1 MQQDLIFQQ
10 CRHHFNEIVA
20 IRRDIHQHPEIG
32 FDVHRT
38 AGIAADALH
47 ALDIPVKTGIGKT
60 GVVGDL
66 EVPGATKRIALR
78 ADMDALPIQELTN
91 VPFKSKIDG
100 KAHLCGHDAHTAML
114 IGTARILSHLR
125 SSLKT
130 HIRFVFQP
138 SEEVFPGGAEAMMAD
153 GVLEDVDEIYGIHV
167 FPLYG
172 VGEYATCVGPML
184 AQSDTFRITLTGKG
198 GHAAFPHLTV
208 DPIVIGAQFV
218 TAVQSIVARNVNP
231 LDSAVVS
238 ITQLHGGDA
247 NLQEGLTGAALNV
260 IPPEVLIGGTVRTLQ
275 KSVQTR
281 VREQLERLLAGFA
294 DANNAAYTFQY
305 QEGCPVTYNHEP
317 CVTAVTSAARGL
329 VGEDNLI
336 FPVPPILG
344 GEDFGCY
351 SQEIPACFVMVGAGN
366 EEKGIVNM
374 CHHPQFDIDE
384 NCMIYGMALLT
395 SLAIHQTPAEKPV

>member
-1 MQQDLIFQQ
+1 MKNLIFEQ
-10 CRHHFNEIVA
+10 CHHHFNDIVA

-32 FDVHRT
+32 FDVERT
-38 AGIAADALH
+38 AGIAADALK
-47 ALDIPVKTGIGKT
+47 ALGIPVKTGIGRT
-60 GVVGDL
+60 GIVGDL
-66 EVPGATKRIALR
+66 EVPGASRRIALR
-78 ADMDALPIQELTN
+78 ADMDALPIQELTD
-91 VPFKSKIDG
+91 VPYKSKIDG

-114 IGTARILSHLR
+114 IGTARILSDFR
-125 SSLKT
+125 SRLKT

-138 SEEVFPGGAEAMMAD
+138 SEEVFPGGAEAMIAD

-167 FPLYG
+167 FPLYA

-184 AQSDTFRITLTGKG
+184 AQSDTFRITLTGRG

-231 LDSAVVS
+231 LDSAVISV
-238 ITQLHGGDA
+238 TQLHGGDA
-247 NLQEGLTGAALNV
+247 NLQNGLAGAALNV
-260 IPPEVLIGGTVRTLQ
+260 IPPKVLIGGTVRTLQ
-275 KSVQTR
+275 KTVQTR
-281 VREQLERLLAGFA
+281 IREQLERLIAGLA
-294 DANNAAYTFQY
+294 DANNATYTFDY

-317 CVTAVTSAARGL
+317 CVTVATSMAREL
-329 VGEDNLI
+329 VGADKLI

-384 NCMIYGMALLT
+384 TCMIYGMALLT
-395 SLAIHQTPAEKPV
+395 SLAMR

>member
-1 MQQDLIFQQ
+1 MMKDLIFEQ
-10 CRHHFNEIVA
+10 CRHHFNDIVA
-20 IRRDIHQHPEIG
+20 IRRDIHQYPELG

-47 ALDIPVKTGIGKT
+47 ALGIPVKTGIGRT

-66 EVPGATKRIALR
+66 EVPGASKRIALR
-78 ADMDALPIQELTN
+78 ADMDALPIQEMTD
-91 VPFKSKIDG
+91 VPYKSKIDG

-125 SSLKT
+125 SRLKA

-138 SEEVFPGGAEAMMAD
+138 SEEVFPGGAEAMIGD

-167 FPLYG
+167 FPLYPA
-172 VGEYATCVGPML
+172 GEYATCVGPML
-184 AQSDTFRITLTGKG
+184 AQSDTFRITLTGRG
-198 GHAAFPHLTV
+198 GHAAFPHLTI
-208 DPIVIGAQFV
+208 DPIVIAAQYV
-218 TAVQSIVARNVNP
+218 TAVQAIVARHVDP

-238 ITQLHGGDA
+238 VTQLHGGDA
-247 NLQEGLTGAALNV
+247 NLQNGLTGAALNV
-260 IPPEVLIGGTVRTLQ
+260 IPPKVLIGGTVRTLQ
-275 KSVQTR
+275 KTVQTR
-281 VREQLERLLAGFA
+281 IREQLERLIAGLA
-294 DANNAAYTFQY
+294 DANNATYTFDY

-317 CVTAVTSAARGL
+317 CVTHVVSNARAL
-329 VGEDNLI
+329 VGEQKLL

-366 EEKGIVNM
+366 AEKGIVNM

-384 NCMIYGMALLT
+384 TCMIYGMALLT
-395 SLAIHQTPAEKPV
+395 SLAVQ

>member
-1 MQQDLIFQQ
+1 MKNLIFEQ
-10 CRHHFNEIVA
+10 CHSHFNDIVA

-32 FDVHRT
+32 FDVERT

-47 ALDIPVKTGIGKT
+47 ALGIPVKTGIGRT

-66 EVPGATKRIALR
+66 EVPGASKRIALR
-78 ADMDALPIQELTN
+78 ADMDALPIQELTD
-91 VPFKSKIDG
+91 VPYKSKIDG

-114 IGTARILSHLR
+114 IGTARILSHLQSR
-125 SSLKT
+125 LKT
-130 HIRFVFQP
+130 HVRFVFQP

-167 FPLYG
+167 FPIYG

-184 AQSDTFRITLTGKG
+184 AQSDTFRITLTGRG

-208 DPIVIGAQFV
+208 DPIVIGAQYV
-218 TAVQSIVARNVNP
+218 TAVQSIVARSVDP

-238 ITQLHGGDA
+238 VTQLHGGDTD
-247 NLQEGLTGAALNV
+247 LQNGLAGAALNV
-260 IPPEVLIGGTVRTLQ
+260 IPPKVLIGGTVRTLQ
-275 KSVQTR
+275 KTVQIQI
-281 VREQLERLLAGFA
+281 REQLERLIAGLAN
-294 DANNAAYTFQY
+294 ANNATYTFDY

-317 CVTAVTSAARGL
+317 CVTNVVSKAREL
-329 VGEDNLI
+329 VGAGNLI
-336 FPVPPILG
+336 FPVLPVLG

-366 EEKGIVNM
+366 EERGIVNM

-384 NCMIYGMALLT
+384 TAMIYGMALLT
-395 SLAIHQTPAEKPV
+395 SLAMR

>member
-1 MQQDLIFQQ
+1 MQKDLIFEQ

-47 ALDIPVKTGIGKT
+47 ALSIPVKTGIGKT

-114 IGTARILSHLR
+114 IGTARILSDLR
-125 SSLKT
+125 SSLKR

-294 DANNAAYTFQY
+294 DANNAVYTFKY

-317 CVTAVTSAARGL
+317 CVTTVTSAARGL

-366 EEKGIVNM
+366 EAKGIVNM

-395 SLAIHQTPAEKPV
+395 SLAIHQTPAEKPI

>member
-1 MQQDLIFQQ
+1 MKNLIFEQ
-10 CRHHFNEIVA
+10 CHHHFNDIVA

-32 FDVHRT
+32 FDVERT
-38 AGIAADALH
+38 AGIAADALD
-47 ALDIPVKTGIGKT
+47 ALGISVKTGIGRT
-60 GVVGDL
+60 GVVGDM
-66 EVPGATKRIALR
+66 EVPGASKRIALR
-78 ADMDALPIQELTN
+78 ADMDALPIQELTD
-91 VPFKSKIDG
+91 VPYKSRIDG

-167 FPLYG
+167 FPIYA

-184 AQSDTFRITLTGKG
+184 AQSDTFRITLTGRG
-198 GHAAFPHLTV
+198 GHAAFPHLTI
-208 DPIVIGAQFV
+208 DPILIGAQYV
-218 TAVQSIVARNVNP
+218 TAVQSIVARNVDP

-238 ITQLHGGDA
+238 VTQLHGGDA
-247 NLQEGLTGAALNV
+247 NLQNGLAGAALNV
-260 IPPEVLIGGTVRTLQ
+260 IPPKVLIGGTVRTLQ
-275 KSVQTR
+275 KTVQTR
-281 VREQLERLLAGFA
+281 IREQLERLIAGLANA
-294 DANNAAYTFQY
+294 NDATYTFDY

-317 CVTAVTSAARGL
+317 CVTNVVSNAREL
-329 VGEDNLI
+329 VGKEKLI
-336 FPVPPILG
+336 FPVLPILG

-366 EEKGIVNM
+366 KERGIVNM

-395 SLAIHQTPAEKPV
+395 SLAIH

>member
-1 MQQDLIFQQ
+1 MKNLIFEQ
-10 CRHHFNEIVA
+10 CHSHFNDIVA

-32 FDVHRT
+32 FDVERT

-47 ALDIPVKTGIGKT
+47 ALGIPVKTGIGRT

-66 EVPGATKRIALR
+66 EVPGASKRIALR
-78 ADMDALPIQELTN
+78 ADMDALPIQELTD
-91 VPFKSKIDG
+91 VPYKSKIDG

-130 HIRFVFQP
+130 HVRFVFQP

-167 FPLYG
+167 FPIYG

-184 AQSDTFRITLTGKG
+184 AQSDTFRITLAGRG

-208 DPIVIGAQFV
+208 DPIVIGAQYV
-218 TAVQSIVARNVNP
+218 TAVQSIVARNVDP

-238 ITQLHGGDA
+238 VTQLHGGDA
-247 NLQEGLTGAALNV
+247 DLQNELAGAALNV
-260 IPPEVLIGGTVRTLQ
+260 IPPRVLIGGTVRTLQ
-275 KSVQTR
+275 KTVQIQI
-281 VREQLERLLAGFA
+281 REQLERLIAGLAN
-294 DANNAAYTFQY
+294 ANNATYTFDY

-317 CVTAVTSAARGL
+317 CVTNVVSKAREL
-329 VGEDNLI
+329 VGEGNLI
-336 FPVPPILG
+336 FPVLPILG

-384 NCMIYGMALLT
+384 TAMIYGMALLT
-395 SLAIHQTPAEKPV
+395 SLAMR